1 MKPSSAYAEVLAP
14 WVSEARRARIEAVLR
29 ERTRTVVPVC
39 EGIYDQG
46 NINAV
51 LRSAE
56 SLGFQSVHV
65 IETQER
71 FKRSNR
77 VASGADKW
85 LDVHRHAGLQAGLSS
100 LRAQGYQILA
110 TALSDR
116 ARPLAEFDFTRRT
129 AIVFGNEKEGA
140 SPELLREADAHVI
153 IPMVGFTQSFNIS
166 VAAALALYHV
176 QQDRLRRQGF
186 HGDLSVEER
195 ERLRVLFYA
204 RSIPQPERLLHRILA
219 RSGLE
224 GLQA

>member
-1 MKPSSAYAEVLAP
+1 MKSLAAYAEVLAP
-14 WVSEARRARIEAVLR
+14 WVSDARRARIDAVLR

-65 IETQER
+65 IETGER

-77 VASGADKW
+77 ISQGADKW
-85 LDVHRHAGLQAGLSS
+85 LDVHRHAGLRAGLQS
-100 LRAQGYQILA
+100 LRSQGYRILA
-110 TALSDR
+110 TTLSEK
-116 ARPLAEFDFTRRT
+116 ARPLADFDFTQRT

-140 SPELLREADAHVI
+140 SPELLSEADAHVI

-186 HGDLSVEER
+186 HGDLSEEER

-204 RSIPQPERLLHRILA
+204 RSIPQPDRLLHQILSRA
-219 RSGLE
+219 GLE
-224 GLQA
+224 DLRA